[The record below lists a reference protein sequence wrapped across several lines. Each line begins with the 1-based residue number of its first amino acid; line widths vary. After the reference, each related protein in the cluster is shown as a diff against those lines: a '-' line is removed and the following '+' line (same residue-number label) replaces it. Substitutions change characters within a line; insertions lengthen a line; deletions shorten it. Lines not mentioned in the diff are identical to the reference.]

1 MPCSWRVVQ
10 AQLQDQR
17 VSRSTSIPSHP
28 WPHCHTHCHR
38 SAQFC
43 HAPPSSRPI
52 FAASTQSY
60 PPCVA
65 SPSAMVCRLPDACRG
80 GHRFPRRYRGLMFGR
95 ATVTALVIL
104 SMQSAPR
111 AQLAVAAKQQKIP
124 DVKLPLLILSDEA
137 VGDRSRRPQPAWPAF
152 AATVPSVWFGGPV
165 PETPEALRSIARYS
179 AAFLASQ
186 VRPVCRGYLANPA
199 LSCMNGSV

>member
-137 VGDRSRRPQPAWPAF
+137 VGDRSRLGQPLLQPC
-152 AATVPSVWFGGPV
+152 PPFG
-165 PETPEALRSIARYS
+165 S
-179 AAFLASQ
+179 AAQCPRRRRHSGASHGTRQ
-186 VRPVCRGYLANPA
+186 PFWHRRFDLCAGAIWPILP
-199 LSCMNGSV
+199 